1 MPTRLLPTLLGSFST
16 FLLISVRKT
25 PDCLG
30 FFFFEYSRNSVVHLK
45 ETVMSQ
51 SSFADLSSSYKD
63 PLYIAQ
69 YKKALRNIATDIRN
83 HGYPFAWAFLFREQ
97 GCIEIRTWLGFGN
110 LIATVEVW
118 GSEGAPYLAIV
129 TSPPTL
135 SEKSKDLFR
144 KAIPFPIMFK
154 AL

>member
-1 MPTRLLPTLLGSFST
+1 
-16 FLLISVRKT
+16 
-25 PDCLG
+25 
-30 FFFFEYSRNSVVHLK
+30 
-45 ETVMSQ
+45 MSQ
-51 SSFADLSSSYKD
+51 SFFAGLSSSYED

-69 YKKALRNIATDIRN
+69 YKKELRNVAKAIRN
-83 HGYPFAWAFLFREQ
+83 HGYSFARAFLFREQ
-97 GCIEIRTWLGFGN
+97 GCIEIRTWLGFGD
-110 LIATVEVW
+110 LVATVEVW

-144 KAIPFPIMFK
+144 EAIPFPIMFK